1 MSHGEPVGAS
11 DEHLERDVRKRAHI
25 RQFPS
30 PTVGLLSREE
40 VGRLTMPIHAALTLL
55 PLGLYEESHAHDLAA
70 FLTVAQVVAR
80 NANRRDIMKAGDDGA
95 SALLAMRDRARQ
107 GKSWN
112 VTAEE
117 RDALMRSVTAIDE
130 WFSSVKKVAWIA
142 AVRTVYRMCDEASER
157 GLQELDLIVEA
168 A

>member
-1 MSHGEPVGAS
+1 MK
-11 DEHLERDVRKRAHI
+11 KRTKI

-30 PTVGLLSREE
+30 PTVGLLSPDE

-55 PLGLYEESHAHDLAA
+55 PQGLYTESHAHDLAA

-80 NANRRDIMKAGDDGA
+80 SASRNDIMKAGDDGA
-95 SALLAMRDRARQ
+95 SALLSMRDRARN

-117 RDALMRSVTAIDE
+117 RDALMRSVTVIDQ
-130 WFSSVKKVAWIA
+130 WFPSVKKVAWIS

-157 GLQELDLIVEA
+157 GLQELDLIVEVA
-168 A
+168 